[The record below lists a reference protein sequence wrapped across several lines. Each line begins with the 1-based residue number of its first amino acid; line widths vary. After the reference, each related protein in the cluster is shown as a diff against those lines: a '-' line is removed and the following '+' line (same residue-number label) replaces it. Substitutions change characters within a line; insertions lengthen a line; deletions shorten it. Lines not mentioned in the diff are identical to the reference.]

1 MRKIRNW
8 NSYFYFKEKKIYT
21 SLFDVFLLEQLK
33 INREKALD
41 EIIKNNISTA
51 HHYVLKY
58 VWSNISYDDLL
69 GYAILGIIS
78 AADNFD
84 TSKNVKFSTYCTH
97 YIIGR
102 IKRALEQHNNII
114 RIPAHINLASLKISH
129 LDLEEE
135 ISDTTLNE
143 LTDDRY
149 KINHLRQAIE
159 VKKQKIVSIQ
169 ESLHLECE
177 STDIDLKIILENAL
191 NKLSDTCNKAMCLKF
206 GINENRQHSYAEIDK
221 LLNINSEVV
230 ILAGLKELQ
239 KILGGKIE

>member
-21 SLFDVFLLEQLK
+21 DLFDVFLLEQLK

-41 EIIKNNISTA
+41 EIIKNNLSTA

-58 VWSNISYDDLL
+58 KWSNISYDDLL

-84 TSKNVKFSTYCTH
+84 ISKNVKFSTYCTH

-114 RIPAHINLASLKISH
+114 RIPAHINLATLKISH

-135 ISDTTLNE
+135 ISDETLNI

-149 KINHLRQAIE
+149 KLIHLRQAIE
-159 VKKQKIVSIQ
+159 VKKQKIVSIE
-169 ESLHLECE
+169 ESLHLESE
-177 STDIDLKIILENAL
+177 SWDIDAKITIENAL
-191 NKLSDTCNKAMCLKF
+191 NELSETQSKAISLKF
-206 GINENRQHSYAEIDK
+206 GIKANKQYSYAEIDK
-221 LLNINSEVV
+221 LLNINSEAI
-230 ILAGLKELQ
+230 ILEGLKRLE